1 MGTIEE
7 KLNALKATKA
17 ALKAAING
25 SGNTVGDKFSDYP
38 IAVTNGK
45 SLIAAAVTDKGVETA
60 ADATFQQIATNISS
74 ISSVSMYNIENQAS
88 AFTADFPSSA
98 AAGEFV
104 TGTVTWEGR
113 PPLITI
119 LTDDDNTSVPANST
133 SAQSNEM
140 LITFVMPSQN
150 VSIF

>member
-1 MGTIEE
+1 MGTIAD
-7 KLNALKATKA
+7 KLNTLKATKA
-17 ALKAAING
+17 NLKSAING

-88 AFTADFPSSA
+88 DFTADFPSSA

-113 PPLITI
+113 PSLVTI
-119 LTDDDNTSVPANST
+119 ATDGDNTRIPEIST
-133 SAQSNEM
+133 TLSNG
-140 LITFVMPSQN
+140 LSITFIMPSQN
-150 VSIF
+150 VHIV